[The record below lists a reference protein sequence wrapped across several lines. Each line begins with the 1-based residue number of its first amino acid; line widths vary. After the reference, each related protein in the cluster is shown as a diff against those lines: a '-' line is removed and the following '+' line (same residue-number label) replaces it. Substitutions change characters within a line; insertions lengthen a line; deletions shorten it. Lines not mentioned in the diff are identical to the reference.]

1 MGKKKDSEQ
10 KKVKKLFK
18 TLEKKTKIK
27 IKAVRH
33 V

>member
-18 TLEKKTKIK
+18 ALEKKTKIK
-27 IKAVRH
+27 VKTVRH

>member
-1 MGKKKDSEQ
+1 MGNKKDAEQ
-10 KKVKKLFK
+10 KKIKKLFK

-27 IKAVRH
+27 VKSVRH